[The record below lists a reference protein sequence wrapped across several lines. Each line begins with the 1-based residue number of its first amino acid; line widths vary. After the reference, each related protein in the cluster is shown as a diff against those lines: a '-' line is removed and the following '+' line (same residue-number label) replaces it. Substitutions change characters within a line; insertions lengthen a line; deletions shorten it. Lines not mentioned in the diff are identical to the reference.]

1 VFVPFFTEASTK
13 GGVHM
18 KIQIKTVESIKA
30 TRPHPDPEAGGA

>member
-1 VFVPFFTEASTK
+1 MK

-18 KIQIKTVESIKA
+18 QIQIKTVEAIKA

>member
-1 VFVPFFTEASTK
+1 MAGRFFAETHTK

-18 KIQIKTVESIKA
+18 KIQIKAVESIKA